1 MEGAGT
7 FPLGAQAPATR
18 EAERPPQVWLVGP
31 LRTRLARL
39 EAVAGEEAH
48 GTLAC
53 WGEAV

>member
-7 FPLGAQAPATR
+7 FPLGAQPPTTR